1 MQPAADLANV
11 VRASLRL
18 RPKDDE
24 GDAFILSELAKYVAT
39 PRDGMRF
46 NPQAASSAFVAFQ
59 LPQFGKV
66 RWPDLLPTLERC
78 WTSTAE
84 KLEPRRI
91 FEHGHAIGERRCRA
105 CRGKGHRMFCNC
117 RNADGEEMGWWGN
130 RPCAR
135 CAGYVQLCNYCG
147 GGGRSADDSQNETVR
162 YVPRAEADGTLKE
175 LYGILQ
181 GGKNV
186 YDTI

>member
-1 MQPAADLANV
+1 MQAAAELATV

-24 GDAFILSELAKYVAT
+24 GDAFILSELAKYVASE
-39 PRDGMRF
+39 REGMAF
-46 NPQAASSAFVAFQ
+46 SPSAAAEAFTAFT

-66 RWPDLLPTLERC
+66 RWPDILPTLERC

-91 FEHGHAIGERRCRA
+91 FEGGHAVGERRCRA

-117 RNADGEEMGWWGN
+117 RDASGSEMGWWGN
-130 RPCAR
+130 RRCTR
-135 CAGYVQLCNYCG
+135 CAGYVQLCGYCG
-147 GGGRSADDSQNETVR
+147 GGGRSANDADNETVS
-162 YVPRAEADGTLKE
+162 YAPPQEADETMKK